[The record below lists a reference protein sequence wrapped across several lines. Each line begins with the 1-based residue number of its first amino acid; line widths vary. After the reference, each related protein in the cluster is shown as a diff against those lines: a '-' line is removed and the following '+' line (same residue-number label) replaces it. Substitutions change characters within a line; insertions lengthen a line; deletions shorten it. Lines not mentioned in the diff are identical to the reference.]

1 MPGKMNCMKNNHLK
15 RNTFL
20 TGMLTLTVTT
30 GIHAQAQW
38 SSKYIKID
46 KKGVLQYIPDEKG
59 NIIPDFSRVGYYHQL
74 KAIPVVA
81 TVKTIQPSGG
91 DDQALIQEAINEV
104 SKLEAGK
111 DGFRGAI
118 LLKKGLYTIAGT
130 IRINAG
136 GIVLRGEGMETKL
149 LAAGKGQR
157 SLISVTGAGNL
168 KEIPGSRT
176 KITDKYVPVGARSFS
191 VNSAEGLKVGD
202 RIVLFRSGT
211 MKWIQDIKMDQ
222 IEARDSTTKQWT
234 PKEYDMQFERQIT
247 KIERNKVFI
256 DNPVV
261 MALEEQYGGGEIYKY
276 AYDGRISET
285 GVEDLYCESA
295 YASDVDEDHGWNA
308 ISFGKVENGWV
319 RNVTSRYFG
328 YSCVNLGNQSKN
340 ITVTGCKCIDAKSQ
354 ITGGRRYS
362 FNNDGQQNLFMDCY
376 ASDGRHDYVTGAKVC
391 GPNVFF
397 RCKAEKTYADIGPH
411 HRWAM
416 GTLYDNIVTDGEI
429 NIQDRG
435 NWGTGH
441 GWAGV
446 NQVLWNCT
454 VSKAAV
460 QNPWASGKNYVIGL
474 QGEKY
479 DGRLKGRP
487 DGEWEGRN
495 QKGLQPVS
503 LFEVQS
509 KEATV
514 K

>member
-1 MPGKMNCMKNNHLK
+1 M
-15 RNTFL
+15 RNTFFAAL
-20 TGMLTLTVTT
+20 LLLSDAT

-38 SSKYIKID
+38 TSEYIRIGKN
-46 KKGVLQYIPDEKG
+46 GTLEYIADERG
-59 NIIPDFSRVGYYHQL
+59 NIIPDFSRVGYYHQQ
-74 KAIPVVA
+74 KPIPSVAVVR
-81 TVKTIQPSGG
+81 TVSPSGTN
-91 DDQALIQEAINEV
+91 DEALIQQAIDEV
-104 SKLEAGK
+104 SKLAPGK
-111 DGFRGAI
+111 DGFRGAV
-118 LLKKGLYTIAGT
+118 LLKKGTYAIPGT
-130 IRINAG
+130 IRINTS

-149 LAAGKGQR
+149 LAAGRGQR
-157 SLISVTGAGNL
+157 SLISVTGSGNL
-168 KEIPGSRT
+168 KEIAGSRK
-176 KITDKYVPVGARSFS
+176 KITDQYVPVGARSFS
-191 VNSAEGLKVGD
+191 VNSTEGLKVGD
-202 RIVLFRSGT
+202 RIVLFRPGT
-211 MKWIQDIKMDQ
+211 MKWIRDIKMDQ
-222 IEARDSTTKQWT
+222 IEVRDSTTKQWT
-234 PKEYDMQFERQIT
+234 PEEYDMQFERQIT
-247 KIERNKVFI
+247 KIEGNKVFI

-261 MALEEQYGGGEIYKY
+261 MALEDQYGGGEIYKY
-276 AYDGRISET
+276 TYTGRISEVA
-285 GVEDLYCESA
+285 VEDLYCESA
-295 YASDVDEDHGWNA
+295 YAGDVDEDHGWNA

-319 RNVTSRYFG
+319 RNVTARYFG

-340 ITVTGCKCIDAKSQ
+340 ITVAGCKCIDAKSQ

-362 FNNDGQQNLFMDCY
+362 FNNDGQQNLFIDCY

-397 RCKAEKTYADIGPH
+397 RCKAERTHADIGPH

-454 VSKAAV
+454 VSRSVV

-474 QGEKY
+474 KGEKY

-487 DGEWEGRN
+487 DGEWEGQN
-495 QKGLQPVS
+495 KSGLQPVS
-503 LFEVQS
+503 LFEVQL
-509 KEATV
+509 KEAAA